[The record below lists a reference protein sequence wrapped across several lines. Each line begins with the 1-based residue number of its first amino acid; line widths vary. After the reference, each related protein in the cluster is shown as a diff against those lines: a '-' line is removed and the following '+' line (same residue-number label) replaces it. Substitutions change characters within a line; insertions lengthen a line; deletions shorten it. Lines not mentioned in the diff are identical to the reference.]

1 MNSLQITV
9 PRPGPVSPT
18 LKAPFGPVPFSPF
31 EAVPALVV
39 EAGAVEVEAGA
50 VEVEAGTV
58 VVEAGTFDVVVDIAG
73 VLVATEVAESIAAL
87 LITAP

>member
-1 MNSLQITV
+1 V
-9 PRPGPVSPT
+9 
-18 LKAPFGPVPFSPF
+18 
-31 EAVPALVV
+31 
-39 EAGAVEVEAGA
+39 VEAGA

-58 VVEAGTFDVVVDIAG
+58 VVEAGTVVVETGTFDVVVDIAG

>member
-31 EAVPALVV
+31 ETVPALV
-39 EAGAVEVEAGA
+39 VEAGA

>member
-1 MNSLQITV
+1 
-9 PRPGPVSPT
+9 
-18 LKAPFGPVPFSPF
+18 
-31 EAVPALVV
+31 VV
-39 EAGAVEVEAGA
+39 GAGAVEV
-50 VEVEAGTV
+50 VAGTV

>member
-18 LKAPFGPVPFSPF
+18 LKAPFGPVPFSRF

-39 EAGAVEVEAGA
+39 EVGA